1 MISKQG
7 FQLNN
12 SNPHSIKCAILPPG
26 VNYGTRWVGFL
37 TESTP
42 KSNLLPYASLSLSLS
57 LSLSHIDILEESL
70 NFFFFFDK

>member
-12 SNPHSIKCAILPPG
+12 SNSHSIKCAILPLG

-42 KSNLLPYASLSLSLS
+42 KSNLLPYASLSLS
-57 LSLSHIDILEESL
+57 HIDILEESL